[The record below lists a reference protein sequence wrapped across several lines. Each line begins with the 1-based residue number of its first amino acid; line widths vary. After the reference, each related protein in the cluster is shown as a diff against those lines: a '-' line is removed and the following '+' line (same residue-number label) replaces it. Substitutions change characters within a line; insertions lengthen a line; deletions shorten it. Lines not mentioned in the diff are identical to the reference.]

1 MFMGTATSEE
11 PVPSTP
17 AMNVALLFSA
27 AATVFIGLLPNV
39 FIHAVDWSL
48 SSLGPAGI
56 ALLK

>member
-1 MFMGTATSEE
+1 MFMGTAVSEE

-17 AMNVALLFSA
+17 AMSFALLFTA
-27 AATVFIGLLPNV
+27 VATVGIGLLPNI

-48 SSLGPAGI
+48 SSLGPAGL